1 MKRRFLLIV
10 FALAAVV
17 AFAASAVADPSVT
30 VVMSGLDNPRGLTFG
45 PQGALYVAEAG
56 RGGAGLDTRSASPD
70 HSAEPAATD
79 RLVG

>member
-1 MKRRFLLIV
+1 MTKRLI
-10 FALAAVV
+10 AAAVV
-17 AFAASAVADPSVT
+17 TLAVALTGAGGAGAATTS